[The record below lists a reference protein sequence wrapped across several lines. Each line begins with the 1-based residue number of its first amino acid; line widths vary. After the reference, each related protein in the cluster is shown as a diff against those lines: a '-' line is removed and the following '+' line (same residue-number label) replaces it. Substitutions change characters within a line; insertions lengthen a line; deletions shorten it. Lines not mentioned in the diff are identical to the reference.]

1 MKRKQLLI
9 GLLLGLVLG
18 LGLTSVTLGA
28 REPAGDLPTEVARPI
43 AWLLDKVH
51 VHYVE
56 EVDDEKL
63 VTGAVQGMLSK
74 LDDYSSYMPAEMLE
88 DFRTRA
94 KGEFGGL
101 GIQIRF
107 DPVREVVVVEHP
119 LPGTP
124 AFRAGVLA
132 GDLIIQVREESS
144 EEVIETSDFENVY
157 DAVKVLR
164 GKPGTRV
171 TITVLRGEQHTKKEI
186 TIKRDIIEIASV
198 SGTEMLPEGDN
209 IGYVYIAD
217 FTEKTGSD
225 LVGAIE
231 ELEDSGAEGVIL
243 DLRFNPGGLLESAL
257 QVSDMFLDNKM
268 IVRTEER
275 RGPARIY
282 SSEPGEL
289 YPELELVVLVNRF
302 SASASE
308 ILAAALS
315 DNGRAVVVGEPTH
328 GKASVQQI
336 FHLPPPRKDA
346 VKLTI
351 AHYYTPADRPI
362 AKDGVKPDV
371 EIKIADEDIPKLV
384 EDLSR
389 KTDYGPDEPA
399 EEAANE
405 PAPEVEGEQ
414 VAEEEFSDIQLERAM
429 QVMSELLAEKR
440 GYPEPE
446 PAQTALSPSGT

>member
-9 GLLLGLVLG
+9 GLLLGLLLG

-28 REPAGDLPTEVARPI
+28 REPAGSLPTEVARPI
-43 AWLLDKVH
+43 SWLLDKVH

-56 EVDDEKL
+56 EVNDEEL

-94 KGEFGGL
+94 RGEFGGL

-107 DPVREVVVVEHP
+107 DPVRKVVVVEHP

-132 GDLIIQVREESS
+132 GDLIVEVREQSS
-144 EEVIETSDFENVY
+144 DEVTETSEFENVY
-157 DAVKVLR
+157 DAVRVLR
-164 GKPGTRV
+164 GKPGTEV
-171 TITVLRGEQHTKKEI
+171 SITVLRGEEHKKRDI

-198 SGTEMLPEGDN
+198 RATEMVDEGGK
-209 IGYVYIAD
+209 IGYVYVAD
-217 FTEKTGSD
+217 FTEKTAGD
-225 LVGAIE
+225 LVSAIE
-231 ELEDSGAEGVIL
+231 QFQEEGAEGVIL

-257 QVSDMFLDNKM
+257 QISDMFLDNKM
-268 IVRTEER
+268 IVRTAER
-275 RGPARIY
+275 NGPARIY
-282 SSEPGEL
+282 PSEPGER
-289 YPELELVVLVNRF
+289 YPDLELVVLVNRY

-351 AHYYTPADRPI
+351 AHYYTPANRPI

-371 EIKIADEDIPKLV
+371 EVKIEDEDIPKLV

-389 KTDYGPDEPA
+389 KTDYAPDEPD
-399 EEAANE
+399 EETTEETASE
-405 PAPEVEGEQ
+405 DEGEQ
-414 VAEEEFSDIQLERAM
+414 VAQEEFSDVQLERAKE
-429 QVMSELLAEKR
+429 VMSELLAEKR

-446 PAQTALSPSGT
+446 PAQTAMSPSGT